1 MEITF
6 NQKVLNILKG
16 HSNFLV
22 MVVALVQKEL
32 DKQDIFV
39 WDVVPIQTIKATTL
53 MSAQAA
59 CLSIYKVI
67 NKSKKDLKSM
77 AISKTI
83 LS

>member
-1 MEITF
+1 
-6 NQKVLNILKG
+6 
-16 HSNFLV
+16 

-67 NKSKKDLKSM
+67 NKSKKDLK
-77 AISKTI
+77 
-83 LS
+83 